1 MRADS
6 IQSIGFAVFK
16 LALLAVLVV
25 LGIVF
30 VPETAVDYLRGG
42 VDAAKVYLWR
52 QVEERGPAIKEDI
65 ARQTEETKDDAKVL
79 SDKFLEEQWPRF
91 KNWFTKQFIY

>member
-1 MRADS
+1 MRADF

-16 LALLAVLVV
+16 LVLLAVLVV

-42 VDAAKVYLWR
+42 VDAARVYLWR
-52 QVEERGPAIKEDI
+52 QAEERGPVIKEDI
-65 ARQTEETKDDAKVL
+65 VRKTEETKDDAKIL
-79 SDKFLEEQWPRF
+79 SDKFLGEQWPRL
-91 KNWFTKQFIY
+91 KDWFTKKFIY